1 MKTRTRLFALFAL
14 GLGLHLQA
22 QPTTVVSDHFTNLSN
37 WVFPG
42 PNVFNST
49 DGLQIPT
56 TAPAA
61 IWLNQKLT
69 APCTISFDAYVY
81 PASGGGTNNVADV
94 DFYFMVQGDAAPSTL
109 TYAQMLTLTGYQVG
123 IGSNLNTT
131 TRLRR
136 LAGDGTANSPL
147 IDHTER
153 AALLKPNVTYHLMVS
168 VSAAGV
174 VSVTRN
180 GVSLFLY
187 TDPTPLLSGWFGF
200 WTINS
205 HLAFHNFLVT
215 TP

>member
-1 MKTRTRLFALFAL
+1 LFALCAL

-22 QPTTVVSDHFTNLSN
+22 LPSTVVSDQFTNLSN
-37 WVFPG
+37 WVFAG

-49 DGLQIPT
+49 DGLQIATTEPT
-56 TAPAA
+56 A

-69 APCTISFDAYVY
+69 APCTITFDGYVY
-81 PASGGGTNNVADV
+81 PAAGGSTNNVADL
-94 DFYFMVQGDAAPSTL
+94 DFYFMVQGDAAPSAL

-136 LAGDGTANSPL
+136 LAGDGTAATPL

-153 AALLKPNVTYHLMVS
+153 AALLKPKIIYHFVVS

-180 GVSLFLY
+180 GVSLFIY
-187 TDPTPLLSGWFGF
+187 TAPAPLLSGWFGF
-200 WTINS
+200 WTINA
-205 HLAFHNFLVT
+205 HLGIHNFLVT

>member
-69 APCTISFDAYVY
+69 APCTISFDAVRHLVLCRIERRPPRLDMANWPHLPLAQVRTTRATDYMALLTSAV
-81 PASGGGTNNVADV
+81 
-94 DFYFMVQGDAAPSTL
+94 AAP
-109 TYAQMLTLTGYQVG
+109 V
-123 IGSNLNTT
+123 I
-131 TRLRR
+131 RE
-136 LAGDGTANSPL
+136 TAL
-147 IDHTER
+147 
-153 AALLKPNVTYHLMVS
+153 
-168 VSAAGV
+168 
-174 VSVTRN
+174 
-180 GVSLFLY
+180 
-187 TDPTPLLSGWFGF
+187 
-200 WTINS
+200 
-205 HLAFHNFLVT
+205 
-215 TP
+215 